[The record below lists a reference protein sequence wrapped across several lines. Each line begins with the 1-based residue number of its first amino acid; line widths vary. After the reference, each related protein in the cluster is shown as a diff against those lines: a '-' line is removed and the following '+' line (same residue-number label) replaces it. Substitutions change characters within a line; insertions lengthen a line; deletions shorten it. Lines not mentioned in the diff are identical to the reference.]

1 MDSPPK
7 TRQAWEAYPGTGN
20 LTRFADQV
28 NHGNRVGRGMGHG
41 VGRGAGGGVGLG
53 AVPGAAW
60 GSARCGGLCLAPSYV
75 YIKPNRTFE
84 S

>member
-28 NHGNRVGRGMGHG
+28 NHGNRVGHGAGRG
-41 VGRGAGGGVGLG
+41 VGRGMGRGAGRGVGLG
-53 AVPGAAW
+53 AVRGRRGARRGAGGYAW
-60 GSARCGGLCLAPSYV
+60 PR
-75 YIKPNRTFE
+75 RMFT
-84 S
+84 